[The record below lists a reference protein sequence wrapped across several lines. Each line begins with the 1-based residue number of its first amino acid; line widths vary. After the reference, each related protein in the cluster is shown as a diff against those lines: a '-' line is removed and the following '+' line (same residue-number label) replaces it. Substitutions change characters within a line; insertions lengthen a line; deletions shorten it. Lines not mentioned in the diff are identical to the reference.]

1 MKNIALV
8 VSLVIVLCFMFFGAV
23 YMYQNIPVTYD
34 GRGTDV
40 YELQQDPY
48 DYDVT
53 DPAPD
58 GAASIIV
65 KENLAKTQAVNN
77 VTAIVFDFRGYDT
90 LGESFVLL
98 IAITGATVILR
109 KHRKRWGDGK

>member
-1 MKNIALV
+1 MKNIAIA
-8 VSLVIVLCFMFFGAV
+8 VSLVIVLCFGVFGAV

-65 KENLAKTQAVNN
+65 T
-77 VTAIVFDFRGYDT
+77 T
-90 LGESFVLL
+90 
-98 IAITGATVILR
+98 
-109 KHRKRWGDGK
+109 